1 MTSIAPSKESLGEL
15 AVFTGHPAFLSPLH
29 VGTPQPVDADG
40 FVGRVRDILDSRW
53 FTNDG
58 PCVKEFERRVAEE
71 LDVEHCIAV
80 CNGTIALELSAGAAE
95 LTGEVIVPSFT
106 FVATAHALRWRGLTP
121 LFCDVDPSTHNLD
134 LAHLEGLIN
143 ERTSAII
150 GVHVW
155 GRPAYSEHLERLAER
170 HGLSLF
176 FDAAHAFGC
185 SYAGQPVGGRG
196 DAEIL
201 SFHAT
206 KVINTFEGGAVLTN
220 DDDLAARIR
229 LLRNFGFVDYD
240 DVRALGINGKLP
252 EMSAAMGLTTLD
264 HFDENVA
271 VNKRNYAHYRTELDS
286 IVGVS
291 VLTYDEAERN
301 NYQYVVLELD
311 PADCA
316 LSRDDLV
323 RVLHAENVIARRYF
337 YPGVHRMEPY
347 RSLYAGLVLPA
358 TEAVAD
364 RVVVLPTGQT
374 VDEAAVATISRVIRL
389 AVGSAEKLPRP
400 LPPFRSPASPTI
412 RVD

>member
-1 MTSIAPSKESLGEL
+1 MTSIAAHKESLGEL

-29 VGTPQPVDADG
+29 VGTPQRVDVDG
-40 FVGRVRDILDSRW
+40 FVGRVRNILDSRW

-58 PCVKEFERRVAEE
+58 PYVQEFERRVAEE
-71 LDVEHCIAV
+71 ADVEHCIAV
-80 CNGTIALELSAGAAE
+80 CNGTIALELAAGAAG

-121 LFCDVDPSTHNLD
+121 VFCDVDPKTHNLD
-134 LAHLEGLIN
+134 PVCLEGLIN
-143 ERTSAII
+143 ERTSAIV

-155 GRPAYSEHLERLAER
+155 GRPAYSDHLERIAAR
-170 HGLSLF
+170 HGLRLF

-185 SYAGQPVGGRG
+185 SHAGQPVGGRG
-196 DAEIL
+196 AAEIL

-220 DDDLAARIR
+220 NDDLAERIR

-252 EMSAAMGLTTLD
+252 EISAAMGLTTLD

-271 VNKRNYAHYRTELDS
+271 INQRNYVHYRTELDS
-286 IVGVS
+286 IPGVS
-291 VLTYDEAERN
+291 VLAYNEAERN

-311 PADCA
+311 PADW
-316 LSRDDLV
+316 LPSRDDLV

-358 TEAVAD
+358 TEAIAD
-364 RVVVLPTGQT
+364 RVVVLPTGQA
-374 VDEAAVATISRVIRL
+374 VDEAAVRTISKLIRL
-389 AVGSAEKLPRP
+389 AVGNADKLPRP
-400 LPPFRSPASPTI
+400 LPPFRSPTSPTI
-412 RVD
+412 RAA

>member
-1 MTSIAPSKESLGEL
+1 MTSVAAPKESLGEL

-29 VGTPQPVDADG
+29 VGTPPRVDVEG
-40 FVGRVRDILDSRW
+40 FVGRVRDILESRW

-58 PCVKEFERRVAEE
+58 PYVKEFERRVAE
-71 LDVEHCIAV
+71 DAHVEHCIAV
-80 CNGTIALELSAGAAE
+80 CNGTIALELAATAAE

-106 FVATAHALRWRGLTP
+106 FVATAHALLWCGLTP
-121 LFCDVDPSTHNLD
+121 LFCDVDPNTHNLD
-134 LAHLEGLIN
+134 LGHLEGLIN

-155 GRPAYSEHLERLAER
+155 GRPAYSDHLERLAER
-170 HGLSLF
+170 HGLRLF

-206 KVINTFEGGAVLTN
+206 KVVNTFEGGAVLTN

-229 LLRNFGFVDYD
+229 SLRNFGFVDYD
-240 DVRALGINGKLP
+240 EVHALGINGKLS
-252 EMSAAMGLTTLD
+252 EVSAAMGLTSLD
-264 HFDENVA
+264 HFDETVA
-271 VNKRNYAHYRTELDS
+271 LNQRNYVHYRNELDA
-286 IVGVS
+286 ITGVS
-291 VLTYDEAERN
+291 VLAYDEAERN

-311 PADCA
+311 PADC
-316 LSRDDLV
+316 LLPRDDLV

-364 RVVVLPTGQT
+364 RVVVLPTGET
-374 VDEAAVATISRVIRL
+374 VDEAAVGTISNLIRL
-389 AVGSAEKLPRP
+389 AVGNADKLPRP
-400 LPPFRSPASPTI
+400 LPPFRSLASPTI
-412 RVD
+412 RVA

>member
-1 MTSIAPSKESLGEL
+1 MTSVATPKESLGEL
-15 AVFTGHPAFLSPLH
+15 AVFTGQPAFLSPLH
-29 VGTPQPVDADG
+29 VGTPQRVDADG

-58 PCVKEFERRVAEE
+58 PYVKEFERRVAEE

-80 CNGTIALELSAGAAE
+80 CNGTIALELAAGAAE

-121 LFCDVDPSTHNLD
+121 SFCDVDPSTHNLD
-134 LAHLEGLIN
+134 LSHLEGLIN

-155 GRPAYSEHLERLAER
+155 GRPAYSEHLELLAER
-170 HGLSLF
+170 HGLRLL

-185 SYAGQPVGGRG
+185 SYAAQPVGGRG

-252 EMSAAMGLTTLD
+252 EISAAMGLTTLD

-271 VNKRNYAHYRTELDS
+271 VNQRNYAHYRTELDS
-286 IVGVS
+286 IIGVS

-311 PADCA
+311 PAECA

-389 AVGSAEKLPRP
+389 AVGSAEKLPTP
-400 LPPFRSPASPTI
+400 LPPFQSPASPTI
-412 RVD
+412 TVA

>member
-1 MTSIAPSKESLGEL
+1 MTSVAAPKESLGEL

-29 VGTPQPVDADG
+29 VGTPPRVDVEG
-40 FVGRVRDILDSRW
+40 FVGRVRDILESRW

-58 PCVKEFERRVAEE
+58 PYVKEFERRVAE
-71 LDVEHCIAV
+71 DAHVEHCIAV
-80 CNGTIALELSAGAAE
+80 CNGTIALELAATAAE

-106 FVATAHALRWRGLTP
+106 FVATAHALLWCGLTP
-121 LFCDVDPSTHNLD
+121 LFCDVDPNTHNLD
-134 LAHLEGLIN
+134 LGHLEGLIN

-155 GRPAYSEHLERLAER
+155 GRPAYSDHLERLAER
-170 HGLSLF
+170 HGLRLF

-206 KVINTFEGGAVLTN
+206 KVVNTFEGGAVLTN

-229 LLRNFGFVDYD
+229 SLRNFGFVDYD
-240 DVRALGINGKLP
+240 EVHALGINGKLS
-252 EMSAAMGLTTLD
+252 EVSAAMGLTSLD
-264 HFDENVA
+264 HFDETVA
-271 VNKRNYAHYRTELDS
+271 LNQRNYVHYRNELDA
-286 IVGVS
+286 ITGVS
-291 VLTYDEAERN
+291 VLAYDEAERN

-311 PADCA
+311 PADC
-316 LSRDDLV
+316 LLPRDDLV

-364 RVVVLPTGQT
+364 RVVVLPTGET
-374 VDEAAVATISRVIRL
+374 VDEAGVGTISNLIRL
-389 AVGSAEKLPRP
+389 AVGNADKLPRP
-400 LPPFRSPASPTI
+400 LPPFRSLASPTI
-412 RVD
+412 RVA

>member
-1 MTSIAPSKESLGEL
+1 MTSVATPKESLGEL

-29 VGTPQPVDADG
+29 VGTPQRVDADG

-58 PCVKEFERRVAEE
+58 PYVKEFERRVAEY

-80 CNGTIALELSAGAAE
+80 CNGTSALELAAGAAE

-121 LFCDVDPSTHNLD
+121 SFCDVDPSTHNLD
-134 LAHLEGLIN
+134 FAHLEGLVN

-155 GRPAYSEHLERLAER
+155 GRPAYSEHLERLAEQHDLR
-170 HGLSLF
+170 LF

-220 DDDLAARIR
+220 DDDLAARVR

-252 EMSAAMGLTTLD
+252 EISAAMGLTTLD

-271 VNKRNYAHYRTELDS
+271 VNQRNYAHYRTELDS
-286 IVGVS
+286 IIGVS

-311 PADCA
+311 PADCT

-400 LPPFRSPASPTI
+400 LPPFRSPTSPTI
-412 RVD
+412 RVA

>member
-1 MTSIAPSKESLGEL
+1 MTSVAAPKESVGEL
-15 AVFTGHPAFLSPLH
+15 AVFTGHPAFSAPLH
-29 VGTPQPVDADG
+29 VGTPQRVDAEG
-40 FVGRVRDILDSRW
+40 FVARVRDILESRW

-58 PCVKEFERRVAEE
+58 PYVKEFERRVADEAQ
-71 LDVEHCIAV
+71 VEHCIAV
-80 CNGTIALELSAGAAE
+80 CNGTIALELAASAAE

-106 FVATAHALRWRGLTP
+106 FVATAHALLWRGLTP
-121 LFCDVDPSTHNLD
+121 VFCDVDPTTHNLD
-134 LAHLEGLIN
+134 LRHVEGLIN

-155 GRPAYSEHLERLAER
+155 GRPAYSDRLERLAER
-170 HGLSLF
+170 HGLRLF
-176 FDAAHAFGC
+176 FDAAHAYGC
-185 SYAGQPVGGRG
+185 SHAGQPVGRRG

-206 KVINTFEGGAVLTN
+206 KVVNTFEGGAVLTN

-229 LLRNFGFVDYD
+229 SLRNFGFVDYD
-240 DVRALGINGKLP
+240 DVTALGINGKLS
-252 EMSAAMGLTTLD
+252 EISAAMGLTSLD
-264 HFDENVA
+264 HFDETVA
-271 VNKRNYAHYRTELDS
+271 VNQRNYVHYRSELAS
-286 IVGVS
+286 ITGVS
-291 VLTYDEAERN
+291 VLAYDETERN

-311 PADCA
+311 PADCL

-374 VDEAAVATISRVIRL
+374 VDEAAVRTISKLIRL
-389 AVGSAEKLPRP
+389 AVGNSDKLPRP

-412 RVD
+412 RVA